1 MASIDLE
8 ELMTILFEYVF
19 KIPPFINY
27 SYDMCDYIHQFFIDF
42 TDKEKK
48 PTVHHLLQQSLA
60 LQDNLKLRSEP
71 NPALI
76 LQMPNSDDGIIHYEA
91 VLPSVS
97 LNITPLLE
105 NATGTVWHAHNSNH
119 KYFTSK
125 FLQPCVTIL
134 N

>member
-1 MASIDLE
+1 
-8 ELMTILFEYVF
+8 MTILFEYVF

-48 PTVHHLLQQSLA
+48 PTVQHLLQQSLA

-76 LQMPNSDDGIIHYEA
+76 LQMPNSEDGIIHYEA

-97 LNITPLLE
+97 LNIAQLLE
-105 NATGTVWHAHNSNH
+105 ISAGVTFYV
-119 KYFTSK
+119 FISK
-125 FLQPCVTIL
+125 NVLY
-134 N
+134 